1 MKEWSKHQINENG
14 VNLQEEHI
22 GSRAKLSSIR
32 QLFPPIPQYGDEYAG
47 KATISIMLPRSLPQG
62 TTSTMTISCQHADPK
77 SSLEA
82 TATCRKTMKVN
93 LPPSVR
99 ARRPMKPTTECQVQL
114 EIGKM
119 PLTDNVDCLLM
130 LVASVQQTLSKSE
143 HLPINRPTSI
153 REGTDE
159 VVRMPAYFSEAG
171 DTGPTLDTDTR

>member
-1 MKEWSKHQINENG
+1 
-14 VNLQEEHI
+14 
-22 GSRAKLSSIR
+22 
-32 QLFPPIPQYGDEYAG
+32 
-47 KATISIMLPRSLPQG
+47 
-62 TTSTMTISCQHADPK
+62 
-77 SSLEA
+77 
-82 TATCRKTMKVN
+82 
-93 LPPSVR
+93 
-99 ARRPMKPTTECQVQL
+99 MKPTTECQVQL

-143 HLPINRPTSI
+143 HLPINRSTSI